1 MKKTLALALTIPLS
15 LGMTGTLAI
24 PAFASEKTLE
34 IPNVATITYPSTV
47 KLVARGCQ
55 RIKFKYTAPNLDE
68 NFGYMVWA
76 ISDARD
82 NQVGGVWFNKGKIM
96 IQAGPQYPTA
106 KRLGTVSVK
115 ICRNKWSTRWDD
127 NIGAKR
133 GTYEVW
139 LAAVPGGEMDAID
152 VYGTITFR

>member
-1 MKKTLALALTIPLS
+1 MSKSLTVAVSLSLAL
-15 LGMTGTLAI
+15 GFVGTFGT
-24 PAFASEKTLE
+24 PAVAGEKTLE

-47 KLVARGCQ
+47 KLVPRGCQ
-55 RIKFKYTAPNLDE
+55 TIRFKYTAPDLDE
-68 NFGYMVWA
+68 NFGYMTWA
-76 ISDARD
+76 ISDPRD
-82 NQVGGVWFNKGKIM
+82 NQIAGHWFNKGTIM

-106 KRLGTVSVK
+106 KRLGTVKVK

-127 NIGAKR
+127 NLGAKR

-139 LAAVPGGEMDAID
+139 LAAVPGGEMDALE